1 MTLSKV
7 CCVMEKTRGCIDK
20 KELKRLKYYA
30 KTGYSV
36 GKHNLLTVIKTTDRV
51 WFKISISEF

>member
-1 MTLSKV
+1 
-7 CCVMEKTRGCIDK
+7 VMEKTRGCIDK